1 MALHEEWAETL
12 SSVRLV
18 GAQYPE
24 DYDTESTPSI
34 AATYYSAS
42 PTPVIVGLLEGRA
55 YHFWPSGTKPLVASS
70 GLRTVLLAFEAK
82 QISASGAN
90 IDDEVGTI
98 VAAAGFDW
106 WPSPGAT
113 TGNSEAVHG
122 SFKAVNTSWRSF
134 YVTTA
139 RTALMLDCP
148 LFPALAQLTQTGEP
162 GVDPDFVAP

>member
-1 MALHEEWAETL
+1 MGRDIEQRQAGRRAVSRGLRHRVNAIDCSDLLFGL
-12 SSVRLV
+12 SDPGDCRSS
-18 GAQYPE
+18 G
-24 DYDTESTPSI
+24 S
-34 AATYYSAS
+34 
-42 PTPVIVGLLEGRA
+42 A